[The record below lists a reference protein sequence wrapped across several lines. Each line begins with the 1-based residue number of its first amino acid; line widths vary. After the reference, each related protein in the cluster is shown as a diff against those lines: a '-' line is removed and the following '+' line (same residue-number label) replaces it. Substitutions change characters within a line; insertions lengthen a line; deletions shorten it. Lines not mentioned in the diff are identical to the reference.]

1 MCAGRF
7 VDAQDDLDG
16 TPRGV
21 AVDEWSAI
29 LAYRPDHIRDL
40 QGVRPVGE
48 IRRILCGR
56 ASTTGLLARLWSSP
70 VSAGLFGIIASQ
82 VKIVQV
88 IVLDHCR
95 SPIAKNLDAGSDARI
110 GASGRSTG

>member
-1 MCAGRF
+1 MCGGRF
-7 VDAQDDLDG
+7 IDAQDELDG
-16 TPRGV
+16 TRRGV
-21 AVDEWSAI
+21 AVDEWGTI

-56 ASTTGLLARLWSSP
+56 ASTIGLLARLWTGP
-70 VSAGLFGIIASQ
+70 VSAGLFVIIASQ

-95 SPIAKNLDAGSDARI
+95 SPIAKNFDA
-110 GASGRSTG
+110 